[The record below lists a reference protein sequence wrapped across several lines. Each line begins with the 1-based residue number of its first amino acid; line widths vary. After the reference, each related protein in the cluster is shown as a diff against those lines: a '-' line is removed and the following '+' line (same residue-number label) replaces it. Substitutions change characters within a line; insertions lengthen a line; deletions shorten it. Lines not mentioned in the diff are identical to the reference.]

1 MNLDKF
7 DATMARADRVMARVD
22 ERQGASGNARL
33 RERNRK
39 MGGYG
44 KALARATIAAATILA
59 AALVFGL
66 IVMPLQTTG
75 FMIAVA
81 LAGAVFML
89 LFFGGA
95 AATATAPKIPT
106 DASNGEMV
114 DKFDSYMFRA
124 RRSLPAPAQA
134 EIDRIGNALPPLRES
149 LARLGDT
156 VPEAQDARRLLSIHL
171 PGLIDRYLHVP
182 AAYRTE
188 ADGEGKTVDQRLVE
202 ALAAG
207 REALGDI
214 SQSLA
219 QGDVAAFETQGRF
232 IESRYKEKSID

>member
-7 DATMARADRVMARVD
+7 DATLARADRVMARVD
-22 ERQGASGNARL
+22 ERQGASGDARL
-33 RERNRK
+33 RERNRL

-44 KALARATIAAATILA
+44 RAFTRATIAGLVVLA

-66 IVMPLQTTG
+66 VVMPLQTTG

-81 LAGAVFML
+81 LAGAAFML
-89 LFFGGA
+89 LFFGGVA
-95 AATATAPKIPT
+95 STATAPKIPT

-124 RRSLPAPAQA
+124 RRGLPAPAQT

-182 AAYRTE
+182 AAYRGQ
-188 ADGEGKTVDQRLVE
+188 ADGEGKTVDQRLTE

-207 REALGDI
+207 REALTDI
-214 SQSLA
+214 SDSLA
-219 QGDVAAFETQGRF
+219 RGDVAAFETQGRF
-232 IESRYKEKSID
+232 IQSRYKDDAL

>member
-7 DATMARADRVMARVD
+7 DATLARADRVMARVD
-22 ERQGASGNARL
+22 ERQGASGDARL

-39 MGGYG
+39 LGGYG
-44 KALARATIAAATILA
+44 RAFTKATIAAVAIVIGALA
-59 AALVFGL
+59 LGLLNPIGIIGFVVAVGIAIAAFGL
-66 IVMPLQTTG
+66 I
-75 FMIAVA
+75 
-81 LAGAVFML
+81 
-89 LFFGGA
+89 FFGGVA
-95 AATATAPKIPT
+95 STATAPKIPT

-124 RRSLPAPAQA
+124 RRGLPAAAQT

-182 AAYRTE
+182 AAYRTV
-188 ADGEGKTVDQRLVE
+188 TP
-202 ALAAG
+202 
-207 REALGDI
+207 LGPVI
-214 SQSLA
+214 VP
-219 QGDVAAFETQGRF
+219 VAAFATLPPFRNTPLWTVPF
-232 IESRYKEKSID
+232 SRPAFATVPAAAAIAIPQTPEMVPV

>member
-7 DATMARADRVMARVD
+7 DATLARADRVMARVD
-22 ERQGASGNARL
+22 ERQGASGDARK
-33 RERNRK
+33 RERDRRL
-39 MGGYG
+39 GGYG
-44 KALARATIAAATILA
+44 RALTRATIAGLVIIVGALALGLLNPIGIIGFVVAVGIAIAA
-59 AALVFGL
+59 FGL
-66 IVMPLQTTG
+66 I
-75 FMIAVA
+75 
-81 LAGAVFML
+81 
-89 LFFGGA
+89 FFGGVA
-95 AATATAPKIPT
+95 STATAPKIPT

-124 RRSLPAPAQA
+124 RRGLPAPAQA
-134 EIDRIGNALPPLRES
+134 EIDRIGNALTPLRVS

-188 ADGEGKTVDQRLVE
+188 ADGEGKTVDQRLTE

-207 REALGDI
+207 REALTDI
-214 SQSLA
+214 SDSLA
-219 QGDVAAFETQGRF
+219 RGDVAAFETQGRF
-232 IESRYKEKSID
+232 IQSRYKDDAL

>member
-22 ERQGASGNARL
+22 ERQGASGDARL
-33 RERNRK
+33 RERNRRL
-39 MGGYG
+39 GGYG
-44 KALARATIAAATILA
+44 RAFTRATIAAVVIIIGALA
-59 AALVFGL
+59 LGLLNPIGIIGFIVAVGIAIAAFGL
-66 IVMPLQTTG
+66 I
-75 FMIAVA
+75 
-81 LAGAVFML
+81 
-89 LFFGGA
+89 FFGGVA
-95 AATATAPKIPT
+95 STATAPKIPT

-124 RRSLPAPAQA
+124 RRGLPAPAQA

-182 AAYRTE
+182 AAYRSE

-202 ALAAG
+202 ALVAG

-219 QGDVAAFETQGRF
+219 RGDVAAFETQGRF
-232 IESRYKEKSID
+232 IEAKYKEKTLD

>member
-1 MNLDKF
+1 MSLDKF

-44 KALARATIAAATILA
+44 RALTRATIAALVIMIGAMAIGLLNPIGIIGFVLA
-59 AALVFGL
+59 VGIALVAFGL
-66 IVMPLQTTG
+66 IL
-75 FMIAVA
+75 
-81 LAGAVFML
+81 
-89 LFFGGA
+89 FGGA

-182 AAYRTE
+182 SAYRTE

-214 SQSLA
+214 AQSLA
-219 QGDVAAFETQGRF
+219 RGDVAAFETQGRF
-232 IESRYKEKSID
+232 IEAKYKEKSLD

>member
-7 DATMARADRVMARVD
+7 DATLARADRVMARVD
-22 ERQGASGNARL
+22 ERQGASGDARK
-33 RERNRK
+33 RERDRRL
-39 MGGYG
+39 GGYG
-44 KALARATIAAATILA
+44 RAFTRATIAGLVIIVGALAFGLLNPIGIIGFVVAVGIAIAA
-59 AALVFGL
+59 FGL
-66 IVMPLQTTG
+66 IFFVG
-75 FMIAVA
+75 VA
-81 LAGAVFML
+81 S
-89 LFFGGA
+89 
-95 AATATAPKIPT
+95 TATAPKIPT

-124 RRSLPAPAQA
+124 RRGLPAPAQA
-134 EIDRIGNALPPLRES
+134 EIDRIGQALPPLRES

-188 ADGEGKTVDQRLVE
+188 ADGEGKTVDQRLTE
-202 ALAAG
+202 ALVAG

-219 QGDVAAFETQGRF
+219 RGDVAAFETQGRF
-232 IESRYKEKSID
+232 IEAKYKEKTLD

>member
-39 MGGYG
+39 LGGYG
-44 KALARATIAAATILA
+44 RALTRATVAALAIVGGALALGLFLHPIQLIGFVVAVGIAIAA
-59 AALVFGL
+59 
-66 IVMPLQTTG
+66 
-75 FMIAVA
+75 
-81 LAGAVFML
+81 FML
-89 LFFGGA
+89 IFFGGVSG
-95 AATATAPKIPT
+95 TASAPKVPT

-124 RRSLPAPAQA
+124 RRGLPAAAQA
-134 EIDRIGNALPPLRES
+134 EVDRIGNALPPLRES

-156 VPEAQDARRLLSIHL
+156 MPEAQDARRLLSIHL

-182 AAYRTE
+182 AAYRGE
-188 ADGEGKTVDQRLVE
+188 SDSEGKTVDQRLVE

-219 QGDVAAFETQGRF
+219 RGDVAAFETQGRF

>member
-7 DATMARADRVMARVD
+7 DATLARADRVMARVD
-22 ERQGASGNARL
+22 ERQGATGDARK
-33 RERNRK
+33 RERDRL

-44 KALARATIAAATILA
+44 RAFTKATMVALAIIIGAMVLGLLNPIGIIGFVVAVGIAIAA
-59 AALVFGL
+59 FGL
-66 IVMPLQTTG
+66 I
-75 FMIAVA
+75 
-81 LAGAVFML
+81 
-89 LFFGGA
+89 FFGGVVG
-95 AATATAPKIPT
+95 TATAPKIPT

-124 RRSLPAPAQA
+124 RRGLPAPAQA
-134 EIDRIGNALPPLRES
+134 EIDRIGQALPPLRES
-149 LARLGDT
+149 LARLSDT
-156 VPEAQDARRLLSIHL
+156 MPEAQDARRLLSIHL

-182 AAYRTE
+182 TAYRTE

-219 QGDVAAFETQGRF
+219 RGDVAAFETQGRF
-232 IESRYKEKSID
+232 IEAKYKAKTLD

>member
-7 DATMARADRVMARVD
+7 DTVLARADRVMARVD
-22 ERQGASGNARL
+22 ERQGASGDARL

-39 MGGYG
+39 LGGYG
-44 KALARATIAAATILA
+44 RAFTKATIVALVIIIGALALGLISPIGIIGFVIAVGIAIAA
-59 AALVFGL
+59 FGL
-66 IVMPLQTTG
+66 I
-75 FMIAVA
+75 
-81 LAGAVFML
+81 
-89 LFFGGA
+89 FFGGVVG
-95 AATATAPKIPT
+95 TATAPKIPT

-124 RRSLPAPAQA
+124 RRGLPAPAQA

-182 AAYRTE
+182 AAYRGQ
-188 ADGEGKTVDQRLVE
+188 ADGEGKTVDQRLTE

-207 REALGDI
+207 REALTDI
-214 SQSLA
+214 SDSLA
-219 QGDVAAFETQGRF
+219 RGDVAAFETQGRF
-232 IESRYKEKSID
+232 IQSRYKDDAL